1 MNVTWKSVNGA
12 EGYQV
17 YRKTAGGSYKEIAAV
32 SGRETTAYRD
42 TGLTTG
48 TVYTYT
54 VRAVY
59 TLGGEKQLG
68 DYVKSGITGKSDAGE
83 NSDFQS
89 SVLGSQTLKLTW
101 EKVSG
106 ASGYQIYHRTS
117 KSGPWKY
124 VTQIAN
130 GNTTSYMHYNLICG
144 NTYDYV
150 VRAYRTV
157 KNTKYIGAN
166 SDILSGKPVPAQVKK
181 NVTVRKASSTS
192 LKISWSKVNGASGYQ
207 IYRRNP
213 ETGKYQFVTQLGNGN
228 TAAYTEKGL
237 KKGITYTYVVRAYRT
252 VNGNKILGANS
263 TETKRKYQ
271 LMNAAGIPIWNTPP
285 FWEK

>member
-1 MNVTWKSVNGA
+1 MQKGIRYT
-12 EGYQV
+12 ERQQ
-17 YRKTAGGSYKEIAAV
+17 GGSYKEIAAV

-68 DYVKSGITGKSDAGE
+68 DYVKSGITGKAMPEKTVISKFSPGVSDIETPG
-83 NSDFQS
+83 
-89 SVLGSQTLKLTW
+89 K
-101 EKVSG
+101 KVSG

-166 SDILSGKPVPAQVKK
+166 SDILSGKPVPAQVK
-181 NVTVRKASSTS
+181 
-192 LKISWSKVNGASGYQ
+192 
-207 IYRRNP
+207 
-213 ETGKYQFVTQLGNGN
+213 
-228 TAAYTEKGL
+228 
-237 KKGITYTYVVRAYRT
+237 
-252 VNGNKILGANS
+252 
-263 TETKRKYQ
+263 
-271 LMNAAGIPIWNTPP
+271 M
-285 FWEK
+285 

>member
-89 SVLGSQTLKLTW
+89 SVLGVSDIETYLGKGERSQRISDLSQDLQKRPVEIRHTDCK
-101 EKVSG
+101 
-106 ASGYQIYHRTS
+106 
-117 KSGPWKY
+117 WKY
-124 VTQIAN
+124 NVLYALQ
-130 GNTTSYMHYNLICG
+130 
-144 NTYDYV
+144 
-150 VRAYRTV
+150 
-157 KNTKYIGAN
+157 
-166 SDILSGKPVPAQVKK
+166 SDM
-181 NVTVRKASSTS
+181 
-192 LKISWSKVNGASGYQ
+192 
-207 IYRRNP
+207 
-213 ETGKYQFVTQLGNGN
+213 
-228 TAAYTEKGL
+228 
-237 KKGITYTYVVRAYRT
+237 
-252 VNGNKILGANS
+252 
-263 TETKRKYQ
+263 RKYV
-271 LMNAAGIPIWNTPP
+271 
-285 FWEK
+285 